1 MHDQRG
7 ATLAEYALL
16 VGLVA
21 LVCLGAI
28 TVLGLRSKDTV
39 EEVSAQVDR
48 GERPPGD
55 GDGGGG
61 GGGGRGGGTADG
73 GSGGDGGTG
82 DSSGDGVTTT
92 TTTTTTSTT
101 TTTTTTAP
109 PPTTTTPG
117 ATTSTTVDA
126 PLPGSDYPLESGFAD
141 ATRVVDGLDWRVETG
156 MVLWSQDGTPLR
168 DTDATVEIWRHV
180 LTRYGWRWARS
191 LVPVTT
197 GSDGT
202 VPFTTPEYPGWGSNA
217 VDRVVVR
224 IVSVDD
230 PAWDGSIGTLDVSI

>member
-28 TVLGLRSKDTV
+28 TLLGLRSKDTV
-39 EEVSAQVDR
+39 EEVSAQVDG
-48 GERPPGD
+48 GEAPPGD
-55 GDGGGG
+55 DDGGGG
-61 GGGGRGGGTADG
+61 GGSSDDGGGG
-73 GSGGDGGTG
+73 GSSGDGGGST
-82 DSSGDGVTTT
+82 GDGVTTT
-92 TTTTTTSTT
+92 TTTTPTT
-101 TTTTTTAP
+101 TKPPPTTT
-109 PPTTTTPG
+109 TTTTPG
-117 ATTSTTVDA
+117 ATTSTTVSA
-126 PLPGSDYPLESGFAD
+126 PLPGSDYPTESGFAEG
-141 ATRVVDGLDWRVETG
+141 TPVVDGLEWRVETG
-156 MVLWSQDGTPLR
+156 VVLWSQDGTPLR

-180 LTRYGWRWARS
+180 LTRYGWRWVRS

-202 VPFTTPEYPGWGSNA
+202 APFTTPEYPGWGSNA

-230 PAWDGSIGTLDVSI
+230 PSWDGSIGELDVSI

>member
-28 TVLGLRSKDTV
+28 TLLGLRSKDTV

-48 GERPPGD
+48 GEAPPA
-55 GDGGGG
+55 DGGGG
-61 GGGGRGGGTADG
+61 GGGGG
-73 GSGGDGGTG
+73 GSGDGGG
-82 DSSGDGVTTT
+82 GSSGDGGGGSSGDGATTT
-92 TTTTTTSTT
+92 TPSP

-109 PPTTTTPG
+109 PTTTTTPPA
-117 ATTSTTVDA
+117 ATTSTTTAAA
-126 PLPGSDYPLESGFAD
+126 PVPGSGYPDESGFAE
-141 ATRVVDGLDWRVETG
+141 ASPVVDGLEWRVETG
-156 MVLWSQDGTPLR
+156 LVLWSQDGTPLR
-168 DTDATVEIWRHV
+168 DTEATVEIWRHV

-202 VPFTTPEYPGWGSNA
+202 TPFTTPGYPGWGSNA

-230 PAWDGSIGTLDVSI
+230 PAWDGSVGDLDVSI

>member
-48 GERPPGD
+48 GETPPGGGNGAGD
-55 GDGGGG
+55 GDGGIDDGGGG
-61 GGGGRGGGTADG
+61 GGIDDGGGAQG
-73 GSGGDGGTG
+73 G
-82 DSSGDGVTTT
+82 
-92 TTTTTTSTT
+92 TTTTSTT
-101 TTTTTTAP
+101 AATTTTSTPTTTTTQP
-109 PPTTTTPG
+109 LTTTTADPSTP
-117 ATTSTTVDA
+117 TTA
-126 PLPGSDYPLESGFAD
+126 PLPAPGEDYPTESGFAD
-141 ATRVVDGLDWRVETG
+141 PDLVVEGLDWRVETG
-156 MVLWSQDGTPLR
+156 LVLWADDGTPLR

-191 LVPVTT
+191 VVPVTT
-197 GSDGT
+197 GADGT
-202 VPFTTPEYPGWGSNA
+202 APFSTPDYPGWGSGE
-217 VDRVVVR
+217 VDRVVIR

-230 PAWDGSIGTLDVSI
+230 PSWDGSSGDLDVTN